1 MKNVFIAIINYNLRQ
16 FLLAQVSVSR
26 PSISFRAIVS
36 DEATLKPL
44 WAERGEQNKERSSF
58 AGRPFAGPLKDLW
71 GSSVLQTL
79 KFGIQTEL

>member
-36 DEATLKPL
+36 DEATLKP
-44 WAERGEQNKERSSF
+44 R
-58 AGRPFAGPLKDLW
+58 
-71 GSSVLQTL
+71 
-79 KFGIQTEL
+79 